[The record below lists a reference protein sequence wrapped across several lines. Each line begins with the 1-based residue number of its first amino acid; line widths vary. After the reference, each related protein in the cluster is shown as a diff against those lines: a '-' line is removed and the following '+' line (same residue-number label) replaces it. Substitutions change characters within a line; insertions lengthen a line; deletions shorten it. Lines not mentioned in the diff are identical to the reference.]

1 MHLRFGLGALPRAN
15 RLDQALPTEKPPP
28 ANTQRIPR
36 HISHSAN
43 RRELR
48 ADLVPVGALRS
59 FLRRTDAREPRGIM
73 RYYSLIRDVQSYASL
88 RRHGLRQRHDR
99 FR

>member
-1 MHLRFGLGALPRAN
+1 MHLRSGLAALPRVD
-15 RLDQALPTEKPPP
+15 RLEQAVPIGKARP
-28 ANTQRIPR
+28 ANTQRKPR
-36 HISHSAN
+36 HISYSTY
-43 RRELR
+43 RRKLR

-59 FLRRTDAREPRGIM
+59 FLRRTDAREPRGIK

-88 RRHGLRQRHDR
+88 RRHGLRQRHDS